1 MVNWRLHAGGAL
13 TSSVVLLF
21 GYRVRFVGTGPQ
33 RGYAKVGPR
42 PTRWLCAESWSIK
55 RCRLMLWLCAK
66 GIWCGMG
73 SCGCVLRV
81 SGVMWV
87 AVVVC

>member
-1 MVNWRLHAGGAL
+1 MVHKLHQWFYSLGIGCDLSVLDLSVATL
-13 TSSVVLLF
+13 RSSHAQL
-21 GYRVRFVGTGPQ
+21 GM
-33 RGYAKVGPR
+33 
-42 PTRWLCAESWSIK
+42 WLCAESWSIK

-66 GIWCGMG
+66 GIWCDMG

-81 SGVMWV
+81 SGVLWV